1 MRQLDRLR
9 PRPAAALLMLVLV
22 AAMSAPMSTPVAGPA
37 HAAPDRQIHQVE
49 EAAAQQPDD
58 VVAQLQELLSHHA
71 TLAIRL
77 TRATLTDDPGF
88 VDTAESALVRVID
101 DMEVALTPILGE
113 TGATRFSSL
122 SERQTQLLFRYAA
135 GVRDGDAAAQRTAR
149 SQLER
154 AVEAQAGLLADLSS
168 GGRDRATVITDAL
181 RAHSELQL
189 SQVEAFDRGD
199 YERAYELQRAAFADT
214 FALAA
219 TAAKAAVRVP
229 PPTPSDELQTALAM
243 LLGEHVELAIDT
255 MRSGATGSPD
265 FEAAAGAL
273 NANTQDVTDAM
284 DALFGPE
291 RARQFND
298 VWADHIDLF
307 VAYTVAVVEDDTE
320 TMEAVRDRF
329 DRVMR
334 RFGTTLQAATGGAV
348 DADVVTEAMGQHEQM
363 LIDQIEQYADGNF
376 TGAHRQSYMAYAHI
390 RQVADVLSTAFA
402 RAVADDMPQGGPET
416 GGGGMAAP

>member
-1 MRQLDRLR
+1 MRPMERIR

-22 AAMSAPMSTPVAGPA
+22 AAMSAPTPTPVAGPMR
-37 HAAPDRQIHQVE
+37 AAPDRQIHEVE

-113 TGATRFSSL
+113 TGAARFSSL

-135 GVRDGDAAAQRTAR
+135 GVRDDDAAAQRTAR

-168 GGRDRATVITDAL
+168 GGRDRTTVITDAL
-181 RAHSELQL
+181 RAHSERLL
-189 SQVEAFDRGD
+189 SQVDAFDRGD

-291 RARQFND
+291 RARQFNE

-334 RFGTTLQAATGGAV
+334 RFGTTLQAATGGVV
-348 DADVVTEAMGQHEQM
+348 DADVVTDAMGQHEQM
-363 LIDQIEQYADGNF
+363 LIDQIEQYADGDF

-390 RQVADVLSTAFA
+390 RQVAEVLSTAFA

-416 GGGGMAAP
+416 GGGAMAAP